1 MHEAQAPRHAAK
13 SDTAFRTIG
22 EVGQELDLPTHVL
35 RFWESKFPEIKPMK
49 RGGGRRYYRPEDL
62 DLLRRIRRHLYQEG
76 YTIRGVQKL
85 LSEGELGGEASLSVA
100 GGRAKVIA
108 TDAAETAAYPN
119 VNPAELRRVLKEV
132 RAELLE
138 IRTLLNELLAW

>member
-85 LSEGELGGEASLSVA
+85 LSEGELGGEASPNVA
-100 GGRAKVIA
+100 GARAKVIA
-108 TDAAETAAYPN
+108 ADATETAN
-119 VNPAELRRVLKEV
+119 VSPAELRRVLKEV

-138 IRTLLNELLAW
+138 IRTLLDKLLAR